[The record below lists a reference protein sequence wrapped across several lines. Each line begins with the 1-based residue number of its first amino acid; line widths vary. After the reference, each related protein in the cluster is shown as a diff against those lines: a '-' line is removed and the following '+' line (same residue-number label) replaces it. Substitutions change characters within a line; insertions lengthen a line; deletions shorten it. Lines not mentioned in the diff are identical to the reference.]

1 MIDTSVA
8 FCGLHFSNPIVTA
21 SGTFDAREYS
31 DFIDLNELG
40 GVSTKSVSK
49 EPRAGNPPPRLAE
62 VYAGLLNAIGL
73 ENPGVELFLERD
85 VPFLAELEAKII
97 VNVVGKTIEDY
108 LEVIEKLGDAPID
121 IIELNVSCPNVKE
134 GGISFGAKPETV
146 ENITRQAKE
155 KSKQPLIVKLTPNA
169 ADISEIAKA
178 AESGGADGI
187 SLINTLLGMAI
198 DIVARKPK
206 LANVT
211 GGLSGPAIKP
221 VAVRMVYETYRAV
234 KIPILGMGGITTA
247 EDAVEFL
254 MAGATCVG
262 IGTANFINPR
272 ASVEI
277 LEGLREFMKS
287 RKILNVYDIIGA
299 ANDAKHL

>member
-1 MIDTSVA
+1 MIDTSVT

-40 GVSTKSVSK
+40 GITTKAVSK
-49 EPRAGNPPPRLAE
+49 EPYMGNDPPRLAE
-62 VYAGLLNAIGL
+62 VYAGLLNSIGL
-73 ENPGVELFLERD
+73 ANPGVDSFLERD

-108 LEVIEKLGDAPID
+108 LEVVEKLREAPID

-134 GGISFGAKPETV
+134 GGITFGSDPGLV
-146 ENITRQAKE
+146 ENITRQAKQ
-155 KSKQPLIVKLTPNA
+155 KAKQPLIVKLTPNVP
-169 ADISEIAKA
+169 DISKIAQA

-187 SLINTLLGMAI
+187 SLINTLIGMAI
-198 DIVARKPK
+198 DIKTRRPK

-211 GGLSGPAIKP
+211 GGFSGPAIKP
-221 VAVRMVYETYRAV
+221 VAVRMVYEAANAV
-234 KIPILGMGGITTA
+234 KIPVLGMGGITTA

-277 LEGLREFMKS
+277 LEGLRDFMKS

-299 ANDAKHL
+299 ANCEKHI